1 MSVSRWLRATSEH
14 HLMVAAQEKIAAKYH
29 VTPPRRPQGMEMFWR
44 RVFVPVVRALPW
56 PVRSG
61 VLRRLPGSHRQT
73 WTKGE
78 KPRGPA
84 V

>member
-14 HLMVAAQEKIAAKYH
+14 HLMVAAQEKIAVKYH
-29 VTPPRRPQGMEMFWR
+29 VTPPRRPQGMEVFWR

-61 VLRRLPGSHRQT
+61 VLQRLPGSHRQT

>member
-1 MSVSRWLRATSEH
+1 MSFSRWLRATSEH
-14 HLMVAAQEKIAAKYH
+14 YLMVAAQEKVAAKYN
-29 VTPPRRPQGMEMFWR
+29 VTPPRRPRGAEVFWLR
-44 RVFVPVVRALPW
+44 IYVPAFRALPW
-56 PVRSG
+56 PVRSA
-61 VLRRLPGSHRQT
+61 VMRRLPGSHRQR